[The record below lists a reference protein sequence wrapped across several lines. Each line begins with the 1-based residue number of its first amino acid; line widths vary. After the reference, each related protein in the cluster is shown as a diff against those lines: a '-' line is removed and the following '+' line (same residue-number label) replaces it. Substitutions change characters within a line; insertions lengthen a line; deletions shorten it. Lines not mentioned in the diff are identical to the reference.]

1 MSLCAQ
7 NRHGALGCW
16 GKHMQRDTLFTN
28 KIIHLFNHAAD
39 KHQLSPL
46 EYMVWHALIYTCSN
60 ANEEGNQLMTASIAD
75 IEREVRIKRETIRR
89 ALITLKE
96 RGLAKQL
103 SNRWVFQTVE
113 Q

>member
-1 MSLCAQ
+1 M
-7 NRHGALGCW
+7 
-16 GKHMQRDTLFTN
+16 
-28 KIIHLFNHAAD
+28 
-39 KHQLSPL
+39 

-60 ANEEGNQLMTASIAD
+60 ANEEANQFMTVTIAD

-89 ALITLKE
+89 ALLTLNE

-103 SNRWVFQTVE
+103 SNRWIFQTIE